1 MGKKFKHETDI
12 YGYCVLRNEDFEC
25 NPLNPHWNSWKTM
38 DSRFM
43 ARNALD
49 IYAGAGCEVNYANDR
64 VKFPKNLV
72 IDSIEACP
80 EEFTLCGR
88 DPKNDVVVGGKKVA
102 YKNFGTGVFI
112 IDPYTGE
119 VREST
124 KKDLCD
130 VARFCD
136 AMEGCDVFSIAVT
149 AGRRQSES
157 QSSSRSG
164 SGSE

>member
-12 YGYCVLRNEDFEC
+12 YGYCVLRNEDLDAIHESS
-25 NPLNPHWNSWKTM
+25 LELMEDYGLQIHGK
-38 DSRFM
+38 D
-43 ARNALD
+43 ALD
-49 IYAGAGCEVNYANDR
+49 IYAGAGCEVDYENDR

-112 IDPYTGE
+112 IDPYTG
-119 VREST
+119 
-124 KKDLCD
+124 
-130 VARFCD
+130 
-136 AMEGCDVFSIAVT
+136 
-149 AGRRQSES
+149 
-157 QSSSRSG
+157 
-164 SGSE
+164 